1 MRARKGEGPER
12 RLDSAGAGRDVRSL
26 GNASSPTGPTS
37 KSQKFSLV
45 SVTSGRDCIGHIVCR
60 GRAGFEAFDRDDV
73 SLGIYPDMPS
83 AANAITDAADSGE
96 VGP

>member
-1 MRARKGEGPER
+1 
-12 RLDSAGAGRDVRSL
+12 
-26 GNASSPTGPTS
+26 
-37 KSQKFSLV
+37 V